1 MMRSVYIVDDDD
13 PVRSSLQG
21 LLAERPGHQI
31 RVFRSGDDFLES
43 LEPED
48 GGVLLLDYHMP
59 GSNGLDVLRSLG
71 DQRVRFAAVMLTGQ
85 GDVSIAVQAMKAGA
99 VDFLEKPY
107 DPYHLL
113 RVVEAAFKR
122 FESETGHQERLK
134 AATDRIDRLSPRERD
149 VLMGLIEGRAN
160 KVIAHDLDLS
170 PRTVEIYRA
179 NMMEKLGVGSLS
191 EALRVA
197 FAAGL
202 VPMP

>member
-13 PVRSSLQG
+13 AVRASVQG
-21 LLAERPGHQI
+21 LLAEKPEHQI
-31 RVFRSGDDFLES
+31 RVYRSGDDFLEAV
-43 LEPED
+43 EPED

-59 GSNGLDVLRSLG
+59 GANGLDVLRELG
-71 DQRVRFAAVMLTGQ
+71 DHRVRFAAVMLTGQ
-85 GDVSIAVQAMKAGA
+85 GDVSVAVQAMKAGA
-99 VDFLEKPY
+99 IDFLEKPY

-122 FESETGHQERLK
+122 FDTDTNQQERLR
-134 AATDRIDRLSPRERD
+134 AATDRIERLSPRERD
-149 VLMGLIEGRAN
+149 VLMGLIEGRQN
-160 KVIAHDLDLS
+160 KVIAHELNLS

>member
-13 PVRSSLQG
+13 AVRASVHG
-21 LLAERPGHQI
+21 LLAEKPEHQI
-31 RVFRSGDDFLES
+31 RVFRSGDDFLEAV
-43 LEPED
+43 EPED

-59 GSNGLDVLRSLG
+59 GANGLDVLRELG
-71 DQRVRFAAVMLTGQ
+71 ENRVRFASVMLTGQ
-85 GDVSIAVQAMKAGA
+85 GDVSVAVQAMKVGA
-99 VDFLEKPY
+99 IDFLEKPY

-122 FESETGHQERLK
+122 FDSDTSQQERLR
-134 AATDRIDRLSPRERD
+134 AATDRIERLSPRERD
-149 VLMGLIEGRAN
+149 VLMGLIEGRQN
-160 KVIAHDLDLS
+160 KVIAHELDLS